1 MTRLAP
7 LLLPALAVAVVGC
20 ADHDPLL
27 PATAEIVAVDAL
39 TLQPVTGV
47 EVFLVDRD
55 TGRIPAPPVAV
66 DARGRAEV
74 GGLVDAD
81 YAWFV
86 GRGAGWTL
94 AGLPPRAQLRRAG
107 EPSPP
112 VLPHLPLRAVA
123 PGGLIRISGRVLDA
137 ATDAPI
143 PQAVP
148 GLPGWPDRW
157 DGATLRPGDVSD
169 ADGAFLVHDVPF
181 VEDPSGESPPRQL
194 QPLVFQA
201 EGYAPAAVRFDAPG
215 FQFQEIT
222 DVTVRLA
229 PLAAEATG
237 AAAGRVVSARGPEA
251 GVPVAAVW
259 TGPGAK
265 SGLAHPG
272 LVAVT
277 DAQGR
282 FRLEGLAPGVWGL
295 EPGYLPED
303 AWTPVRGQAGVVV
316 VRAGETTEA
325 PDLPVLDAVP
335 AVFPRPGAQRVDS
348 LPSFRWL
355 AVAGADSYRVFL
367 DRGIAGVTAET
378 ILALDP
384 ALALDEGNHLWWVA
398 AETADGAVVGA
409 TDAVQLFRVGPFE

>member
-7 LLLPALAVAVVGC
+7 LLLPALVVAAAGC
-20 ADHDPLL
+20 ADPDPLP

-39 TLQPVTGV
+39 TLEPVTGV
-47 EVFLVDRD
+47 EVFLVDRA

-66 DARGRAEV
+66 DAQGRAAV
-74 GGLVDAD
+74 PGLADGD

-94 AGLPPRAQLRRAG
+94 AGLPPRALLRRAG
-107 EPSPP
+107 DSSPP
-112 VLPHLPLRAVA
+112 AVPHLPLRAVA
-123 PGGLIRISGRVLDA
+123 PGGLIRVSGRVLDA

-143 PQAVP
+143 PQVVL

-157 DGATLRPGDVSD
+157 DGAPPRPGDVTD

-201 EGYAPAAVRFDAPG
+201 EGYAPAAVRFDALG
-215 FQFQEIT
+215 FQFQEIAG
-222 DVTVRLA
+222 VTVRLA
-229 PLAAEATG
+229 PLAAEAAG
-237 AAAGRVVSARGPEA
+237 AAAGRVVSPRGPAA

-272 LVAVT
+272 VVAVT
-277 DAQGR
+277 DARGR
-282 FRLEGLAPGVWGL
+282 YRLEGLASGVWGL
-295 EPGYLPED
+295 EPGFLPED
-303 AWTPVRGQAGVVV
+303 AWTPVRGQAGVVA
-316 VRAGETTEA
+316 VRAGETA
-325 PDLPVLDAVP
+325 DVPDLPVLDAVI

-367 DRGIAGVTAET
+367 DRGIAGVTAGT
-378 ILALDP
+378 SLDLDPDLALR
-384 ALALDEGNHLWWVA
+384 EGNHLWWVA

>member
-7 LLLPALAVAVVGC
+7 LLLALAVAAAGC
-20 ADHDPLL
+20 ADHDPAP
-27 PATAEIVAVDAL
+27 PATAGIVAVDAL
-39 TLQPVTGV
+39 TLEPVTGV
-47 EVFLVDRD
+47 EVFLVDRN
-55 TGRIPAPPVAV
+55 TGRIPVAPVAV
-66 DARGRAEV
+66 DAQGRAEI
-74 GGLVDAD
+74 GGLVDAE

-86 GRGAGWTL
+86 SRGAGWTL

-143 PQAVP
+143 PQAVL

-157 DGATLRPGDVSD
+157 DGASPRPGDVSD

-181 VEDPSGESPPRQL
+181 VEDPTGEGPPRQL

-215 FQFQEIT
+215 FQFQEIMG
-222 DVTVRLA
+222 VTVRLA
-229 PLAAEATG
+229 PLAAESTG
-237 AAAGRVVSARGPEA
+237 AAAGRVVSPRGPEA

-316 VRAGETTEA
+316 VHAGETTEA

-367 DRGIAGVTAET
+367 DRGVAGVTAET

-384 ALALDEGNHLWWVA
+384 ALALGEGNHLWWVA